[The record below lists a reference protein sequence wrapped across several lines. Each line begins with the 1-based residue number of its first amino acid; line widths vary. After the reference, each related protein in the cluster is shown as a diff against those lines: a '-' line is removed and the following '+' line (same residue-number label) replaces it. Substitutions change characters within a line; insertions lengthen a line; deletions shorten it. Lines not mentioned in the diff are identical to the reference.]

1 MNVYQ
6 QIIYKSR
13 YAKWIED
20 LGRRENY
27 EETVKRYWNHIKDKA
42 AQHGFFLPVETE
54 QKIIS
59 NLISANV
66 LPSMRGYMSA
76 GPALDRDEGAVFNCA
91 FIGVDSVEA
100 FGEILFTLMLG
111 TGVGFS
117 VEKYYVD
124 KLPYVNSL
132 SGSSSVFTTPDS
144 KEGWA
149 DTIKFVIGNLYKGI
163 NPEIFYHNIRPK
175 GSKLKVFGGRASGPE
190 ALIDLVDFAKKVFF
204 GAQGRKLKPIEVH
217 DIVCKIAAC
226 VVSGGV
232 RRSAMISISDL
243 EDTEMRDAKSGNWW
257 ENNVQRALA
266 NNSAAYNG
274 RPAPEQFW
282 QEWNALAKS
291 GSGERGIFNRAAATK
306 KAESIGRKLNEGFGT
321 NPCVTGDTW
330 VLTSEGHRRV
340 SQLVGRPFHAV
351 VDGKAY
357 ESADGFWITGT
368 KPVYRVITESGQA
381 IRATDNHKL
390 LVVRDGV
397 KTKVELGNISIGEEL
412 VIGDNGS
419 VKTDRES
426 SSFSTGWLIG
436 QIVGDG
442 GHNPEKYNT
451 YVRFWGEHAF
461 SMYQA
466 ALGRVKSLMPYH
478 NAVVAEKH
486 DTMTLSSV
494 ELTKI
499 ADRYLYPQSK
509 RFKDAAMMSDSDFV
523 AGVLSGW
530 FDTDGSVQGNSQKG
544 YSIRLTSV
552 DIQRLS
558 DAQLMLLRLGVPSK
572 IYFRKDAGSR
582 LMPDGRGGKKEYHCQ
597 ALYELI
603 ISKSA
608 ILRFSESIGFT
619 VKHKAER
626 LAALIKSYR
635 RTPYPA
641 AFTTRIAN
649 IIDDGSEEVFD
660 CTVNGAHLFNA
671 NGLNISNCGE
681 ISINSRQFCNLT
693 SISIRADDTEDRL
706 LEKVEIATILGTIQS
721 LFDGYRY
728 ISPEWAEN
736 QERERLLGVSLSGI
750 VDSPLTN
757 GTTPEVTE
765 SLLIKM
771 RAKARLVNADYAKK
785 LNVNASAAITTVKPE
800 GTTSQMT
807 GCSSGIHP
815 AYSRYYIRRVRMD
828 DKDPISQFL
837 IDQGIPYEVDT
848 YNPSA
853 YVFEF
858 PIKTP
863 DTAIQRLDMDA
874 IQQLELY
881 KLYQI
886 NWADHNVSNTVYV
899 KPDEWQKVGE
909 WVWDNFGDIS
919 GVSFL
924 PFDNGTYVQA
934 PYEEIGVEEY
944 EKRFAKIPKAIDWS
958 VLPLY
963 ETEDTTTGVQQLAC
977 VSGEC
982 EIPSLSSRN

>member
-13 YAKWIED
+13 YAKWIDD

-27 EETVKRYWNHIKDKA
+27 EETVRRYWSHMKDKA
-42 AQHGFFLPVETE
+42 AQHGLRFTAETE

-59 NLISANV
+59 SLLSTDV

-76 GPALDRDEGAVFNCA
+76 GPALDRDEGAIFNCA
-91 FIGVDSVEA
+91 FIGVDSIEA

-117 VEKYYVD
+117 VEKAYIS
-124 KLPYVNSL
+124 KLPVVPVIGEKKDSFI
-132 SGSSSVFTTPDS
+132 VEDS

-149 DTIKFVIGNLYKGI
+149 DAIKFVIDRLYSGVI
-163 NPEIFYHNIRPK
+163 PEVFYHNIRAK
-175 GSKLKVFGGRASGPE
+175 GAKLKVFGGRASGPQP
-190 ALIDLVDFAKKVFF
+190 LIDLVNFTKKVFTE
-204 GAQGRKLKPIEVH
+204 AQGRQLKPIEVH

-243 EDTEMRDAKSGNWW
+243 NDTEMRDAKSGNWW
-257 ENNVQRALA
+257 ESNVQRALA
-266 NNSAAYNG
+266 NNSAAYNE
-274 RPAPEQFW
+274 RPSQEVFW
-282 QEWNALAKS
+282 EEWNALAKS
-291 GSGERGIFNRAAATK
+291 GSGERGIFNRAAAVK
-306 KAESIGRKLNEGFGT
+306 KAESIGRKLKDGFGT

-340 SQLVGRPFHAV
+340 SQLVGRPFDAI

-357 ESADGFWITGT
+357 ESVNGFWSTGV
-368 KPVYRVITESGQA
+368 KPVYRVITDSGQS
-381 IRATDNHKL
+381 IRATDNHKF
-390 LVVRDGV
+390 LVIRDGV
-397 KTKVELGNISIGEEL
+397 KTKVELGNIAIGEEL
-412 VIGDNGS
+412 VVGDNGF
-419 VKTDRES
+419 VQTNRES
-426 SSFSTGWLIG
+426 SAFNTGWLIG

-461 SMYQA
+461 DMYQS
-466 ALGRVKSLMPYH
+466 ALQRVKSLMPYH
-478 NAVVAEKH
+478 SAVVAEKH

-494 ELTKI
+494 ELTKV
-499 ADRYLYPQSK
+499 ADRYLYAQSK
-509 RFKDAAMMSDSDFV
+509 RFKDATMMGDDNFI

-558 DAQLMLLRLGVPSK
+558 DAQLMLLRLGIPSK
-572 IYFRKDAGSR
+572 IHFRKDAGPQ
-582 LMPDGRGGKKEYHCQ
+582 LMPDGKGGKKEYHCQ

-603 ISKSA
+603 ISRNS
-608 ILRFSESIGFT
+608 IIRFSESIGFT
-619 VKHKAER
+619 VKHKADR
-626 LAALIKSYR
+626 LASLIASYR
-635 RTPYPA
+635 RAPYSA
-641 AFTTRIAN
+641 NFTTRITD
-649 IIDDGSEEVFD
+649 IVEDGSEEVFD

-706 LEKVEIATILGTIQS
+706 LEKVEIATILGTVQS

-728 ISPEWAEN
+728 INSGWAEN

-750 VDSPLTN
+750 VDNLLTN
-757 GTTPEVTE
+757 GTSPELTQ
-765 SLLIKM
+765 SLLTKM
-771 RAKARLVNADYAKK
+771 RARARTVNAEYATK
-785 LNVNASAAITTVKPE
+785 LNINVSAAITTVKPE

-858 PIKTP
+858 PIKTA
-863 DTAIQRLDMDA
+863 DTAIQRLEMNA
-874 IQQLELY
+874 IGQLELY
-881 KLYQI
+881 KLYQRH
-886 NWADHNVSNTVYV
+886 WADHNVSNTVYV
-899 KPDEWQKVGE
+899 KEDEWEAVGR
-909 WVWDNFGDIS
+909 WVWDNFDEIS

-934 PYEEIGVEEY
+934 PYEEINIEEY
-944 EKRFAKIPKAIDWS
+944 EKRLSKMPESIDWNA
-958 VLPLY
+958 LPLY
-963 ETEDTTTGVQQLAC
+963 EIEDATTGVQQLAC
-977 VSGEC
+977 TSGEC
-982 EIPSLSSRN
+982 EIPAFSSK